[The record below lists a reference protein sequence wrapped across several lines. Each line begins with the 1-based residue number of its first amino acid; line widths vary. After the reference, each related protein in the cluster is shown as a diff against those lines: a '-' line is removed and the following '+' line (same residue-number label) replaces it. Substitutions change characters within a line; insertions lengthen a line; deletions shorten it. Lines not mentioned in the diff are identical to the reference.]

1 MIAKDFK
8 RTRLS
13 CYAAYL
19 SMASIFSLPPMLFI
33 TFHEMYG
40 VSYTLLGTLVLINFC
55 TQLSIDLVFSFFSK
69 HFNIKKTV
77 RLMPVL
83 TTIGMTL
90 YALSPAIFGEN
101 VYIGLV
107 IGTIIFSVSAGLSEV
122 LLSPVVAAIPG
133 ATDKDMSMLHSLY
146 AWGVLMVVCI
156 SSLFF
161 NVFGRENW
169 VYLTLFLAVLPL
181 IACILFCT
189 SPFPEMNVS
198 HGDSNAQGK
207 VKNKSKGLLLCVAC
221 IFFGSA
227 AENSMTNWI
236 SSYMENAL
244 DIPKTV
250 GDILGMAV
258 FAVLLGLGRTLYA
271 KYGKNISNVLLAG
284 MAGSV
289 VCYLIAG
296 LSSNVVLSFLACI
309 LTGMCTSM
317 LWPGTLILM
326 EEKIPAPGVAAYA
339 LMAAGGDFGAS
350 VAPQIIGVVVDK
362 VAESNLALNL
372 STTLSM
378 SVEQISM
385 KAGMLVAAIF
395 PIIGVF
401 LLLFIRKY
409 FNKTKTSA

>member
-1 MIAKDFK
+1 MITGKYKKTKLACSF
-8 RTRLS
+8 
-13 CYAAYL
+13 AYL
-19 SMASIFSLPPMLFI
+19 STSSVFSLPPMLFM
-33 TFHEMYG
+33 TFHNMYG
-40 VSYTLLGTLVLINFC
+40 ISFTLLGTLVLINFC
-55 TQLSIDLVFSFFSK
+55 TQLLIDLIFSFFSK

-77 RLMPVL
+77 RAMPVI
-83 TTIGMTL
+83 TTIGL
-90 YALSPAIFGEN
+90 CIYALSPFVFKSN

-107 IGTIIFSVSAGLSEV
+107 IGTIIFSVSAGLGEV

-133 ATDKDMSMLHSLY
+133 STDKDMSFLHSLY
-146 AWGVLMVVCI
+146 AWGVMSVVGI
-156 SSLFF
+156 STLFF
-161 NVFGRENW
+161 SIFGKENW
-169 VYLTLFLAVLPL
+169 MYLTLFWAAFPLVSCTAFCLA
-181 IACILFCT
+181 
-189 SPFPEMNVS
+189 PFPQMDIS
-198 HGDSNAQGK
+198 HNETKASK
-207 VKNKSKGLLLCVAC
+207 KSRGVGLLLCVGC

-236 SSYMENAL
+236 SSYMESAL
-244 DIPKTV
+244 QIPKAV
-250 GDILGMAV
+250 GDVVGMAV
-258 FAVLLGLGRTLYA
+258 FAVLLGLGRVLYS

-296 LSSNVVLSFLACI
+296 LSDNVVLSFLACI

-350 VAPQIIGVVVDK
+350 VAPQLIGVVVDK
-362 VAESNLALNL
+362 VAESDFALNL
-372 STTLSM
+372 GITLSTN
-378 SVEQISM
+378 VEQISM

-401 LLLFIRKY
+401 MLLLVRKY
-409 FNKTKTSA
+409 FNKVK

>member
-1 MIAKDFK
+1 MITGEYKKTKLACSF
-8 RTRLS
+8 
-13 CYAAYL
+13 AYL
-19 SMASIFSLPPMLFI
+19 STSSVFSLPPMLFMI
-33 TFHEMYG
+33 FHDMYG
-40 VSYTLLGTLVLINFC
+40 ISFTLLGTLVLINFC
-55 TQLSIDLVFSFFSK
+55 TQLLIDLVFSFFSK

-77 RLMPVL
+77 RTMPVI
-83 TTIGMTL
+83 TTIGL
-90 YALSPAIFGEN
+90 CIYALSPLIFKSN

-107 IGTIIFSVSAGLSEV
+107 LGTIIFSVSAGLAEV

-133 ATDKDMSMLHSLY
+133 STDKDMSFLHSLY
-146 AWGVLMVVCI
+146 AWGVMSVVGI
-156 SSLFF
+156 STLFF
-161 NVFGRENW
+161 SIFGKENW
-169 VYLTLFLAVLPL
+169 MYLTLFWAAFPLVSCTAFCLA
-181 IACILFCT
+181 
-189 SPFPEMNVS
+189 PFPQMDIS
-198 HGDSNAQGK
+198 HNE
-207 VKNKSKGLLLCVAC
+207 NKASQKSRGMGMLLCVGC

-236 SSYMENAL
+236 SSYMESAL
-244 DIPKTV
+244 QIPKAV
-250 GDILGMAV
+250 GDVVGMAV
-258 FAVLLGLGRTLYA
+258 FAVLLGLGRVLYS

-350 VAPQIIGVVVDK
+350 VAPQLIGVVVDK
-362 VAESNLALNL
+362 VAESAAALNL

-385 KAGMLVAAIF
+385 KAGMLTAAIF

-401 LLLFIRKY
+401 LLLFIKKY
-409 FNKTKTSA
+409 FNKTKV

>member
-1 MIAKDFK
+1 MISKDFK

-13 CYAAYL
+13 CYFAYL

-33 TFHEMYG
+33 TFHEMYN

-55 TQLSIDLVFSFFSK
+55 TQLSIDLIFSFFSK
-69 HFNIKKTV
+69 YFNIKKTV
-77 RLMPVL
+77 RIMPVL
-83 TTIGMTL
+83 TTIGMTF
-90 YALSPAIFGEN
+90 YALSPVIFPN
-101 VYIGLV
+101 NIYIGLV
-107 IGTIIFSVSAGLSEV
+107 IGTVIFSVSAGLSEV

-161 NVFGRENW
+161 NAFGRENW
-169 VYLTLFLAVLPL
+169 MYLTLFFAALPL
-181 IACILFCT
+181 IACFLFCT
-189 SPFPEMNVS
+189 SPFPEMNIS
-198 HGDSNAQGK
+198 HGDSTEGK

-244 DIPKTV
+244 NIPKTV

-289 VCYLIAG
+289 VCYLVAG
-296 LSSNVVLSFLACI
+296 LSGNVILSFLACI

-326 EEKIPAPGVAAYA
+326 EEKIASPGVAAYA

-350 VAPQIIGVVVDK
+350 VAPQLIGVVVDK

-378 SVEQISM
+378 STEQISM

-401 LLLFIRKY
+401 LLLFIRRY
-409 FNKTKTSA
+409 FNKVK

>member
-1 MIAKDFK
+1 MISKDFK
-8 RTRLS
+8 RTKLS
-13 CYAAYL
+13 CYFAYL
-19 SMASIFSLPPMLFI
+19 SMSSIFSLPPMLFM
-33 TFHEMYG
+33 TFHDMYN

-55 TQLSIDLVFSFFSK
+55 TQLTIDLIFSFFSQ

-77 RLMPVL
+77 RVMPVL

-90 YALSPAIFGEN
+90 YALSPVIFKEK
-101 VYIGLV
+101 VYAGLV

-133 ATDKDMSMLHSLY
+133 STDKDMSMLHSLY
-146 AWGVLMVVCI
+146 AWGVVTVVSI

-161 NVFGRENW
+161 KLFGKENW
-169 VYLTLFLAVLPL
+169 MYLTLFLAALPL
-181 IACILFCT
+181 IACFLFCT

-198 HGDSNAQGK
+198 HGDSGK
-207 VKNKSKGLLLCVAC
+207 NVKNKNVGLLLCVGC

-236 SSYMENAL
+236 SGYMETAL
-244 DIPKTV
+244 QLPKAV

-271 KYGKNISNVLLAG
+271 KHGKNISNVLLAG
-284 MAGSV
+284 MVGAV
-289 VCYLIAG
+289 VCYVTAG
-296 LSSNVVLSFLACI
+296 LSQSVVLSFLACI

-326 EEKIPAPGVAAYA
+326 EEKIPSPGVAAYA

-350 VAPQIIGVVVDK
+350 VAPQLLGAVVDK
-362 VAESNLALNL
+362 VAQTDIAVALSES
-372 STTLSM
+372 LSM

-395 PIIGVF
+395 PLIGVC
-401 LLLFIRKY
+401 LLLFVRKY
-409 FNKTKTSA
+409 FTLKQESST

>member
-1 MIAKDFK
+1 
-8 RTRLS
+8 
-13 CYAAYL
+13 
-19 SMASIFSLPPMLFI
+19 
-33 TFHEMYG
+33 
-40 VSYTLLGTLVLINFC
+40 
-55 TQLSIDLVFSFFSK
+55 
-69 HFNIKKTV
+69 
-77 RLMPVL
+77 
-83 TTIGMTL
+83 
-90 YALSPAIFGEN
+90 
-101 VYIGLV
+101 
-107 IGTIIFSVSAGLSEV
+107 
-122 LLSPVVAAIPG
+122 
-133 ATDKDMSMLHSLY
+133 MLHSLY

-169 VYLTLFLAVLPL
+169 VYLTLFLAALPL
-181 IACILFCT
+181 IACFLFCT

-198 HGDSNAQGK
+198 HEDGNAQGK

-236 SSYMENAL
+236 SSYMETAL

-350 VAPQIIGVVVDK
+350 VAPQLIGVVVDK
-362 VAESNLALNL
+362 VAESNLVLNL

>member
-77 RLMPVL
+77 RIMPVL
-83 TTIGMTL
+83 TTIGMVI

-181 IACILFCT
+181 IACFLFCT

-198 HGDSNAQGK
+198 HGDGNAQGK

-236 SSYMENAL
+236 SSYMETAL

-258 FAVLLGLGRTLYA
+258 FAVLLGVGRTLYA

-284 MAGSV
+284 TAGSV

-350 VAPQIIGVVVDK
+350 VAPQLIGVVVDK
-362 VAESNLALNL
+362 VAESEAALSL

-385 KAGMLVAAIF
+385 KAGMLTAAIF

>member
-1 MIAKDFK
+1 MITGEYKKTKLACSF
-8 RTRLS
+8 
-13 CYAAYL
+13 AYL
-19 SMASIFSLPPMLFI
+19 STSSVFSLPPMLFM
-33 TFHEMYG
+33 TFHNMYG
-40 VSYTLLGTLVLINFC
+40 ISFTLLGTLVLINFC
-55 TQLSIDLVFSFFSK
+55 TQLLIDLVFSFFSK

-77 RLMPVL
+77 RAMPVI
-83 TTIGMTL
+83 TTIGL
-90 YALSPAIFGEN
+90 CIYALSPFVFRSN

-107 IGTIIFSVSAGLSEV
+107 IGTIIFSVSAGLAEV

-133 ATDKDMSMLHSLY
+133 STDKDMSFLHSLY
-146 AWGVLMVVCI
+146 AWGVMSVVGI
-156 SSLFF
+156 STLFF
-161 NVFGRENW
+161 SIFGKENW
-169 VYLTLFLAVLPL
+169 MYLTLFWAAFPLVSCTAFCLA
-181 IACILFCT
+181 
-189 SPFPEMNVS
+189 PFPQMDIS
-198 HGDSNAQGK
+198 HNENKASP
-207 VKNKSKGLLLCVAC
+207 KNRGVGLLLCVGC

-236 SSYMENAL
+236 SSYMESAL
-244 DIPKTV
+244 QIPKAV
-250 GDILGMAV
+250 GDVVGMAV
-258 FAVLLGLGRTLYA
+258 FAVLLGLGRVLYS

-289 VCYLIAG
+289 VCYLVAG
-296 LSSNVVLSFLACI
+296 LSGNVILSFLACI

-350 VAPQIIGVVVDK
+350 VAPQLIGVVVDK
-362 VAESNLALNL
+362 VAESEAALSL
-372 STTLSM
+372 GTTLSM

-385 KAGMLVAAIF
+385 KAGMLTAAIF

>member
-1 MIAKDFK
+1 MITGEYKKTKLACSF
-8 RTRLS
+8 
-13 CYAAYL
+13 AYL
-19 SMASIFSLPPMLFI
+19 STSSVFSLPPMLFMI
-33 TFHEMYG
+33 FHDMYG
-40 VSYTLLGTLVLINFC
+40 ISFTLLGTLVLINFC
-55 TQLSIDLVFSFFSK
+55 TQLLIDLVFSFFSK

-77 RLMPVL
+77 RTMPVI
-83 TTIGMTL
+83 TTIGLLL
-90 YALSPAIFGEN
+90 YALSPFIFKSN

-107 IGTIIFSVSAGLSEV
+107 LGTIIFSVSAGLGEV

-133 ATDKDMSMLHSLY
+133 STDKDMSFLHSLY
-146 AWGVLMVVCI
+146 AWGVMSVVGI
-156 SSLFF
+156 STLFF
-161 NVFGRENW
+161 SIFGKENW
-169 VYLTLFLAVLPL
+169 MYLTLFWAAFPLVSCTAFCLA
-181 IACILFCT
+181 
-189 SPFPEMNVS
+189 PFPQMDIS
-198 HGDSNAQGK
+198 HNE
-207 VKNKSKGLLLCVAC
+207 NKASQKSRGMGMLLCVGC

-236 SSYMENAL
+236 SSYMESAL
-244 DIPKTV
+244 QIPKAV
-250 GDILGMAV
+250 GDVVGMAV
-258 FAVLLGLGRTLYA
+258 FAVLLGLGRVLYS

-289 VCYLIAG
+289 VCYLVAG
-296 LSSNVVLSFLACI
+296 LSGNVILSFLACI

-350 VAPQIIGVVVDK
+350 VAPQLIGVVVDK
-362 VAESNLALNL
+362 VAESEAALSL

-409 FNKTKTSA
+409 FNRVR

>member
-1 MIAKDFK
+1 MITGEYKKTKLACSF
-8 RTRLS
+8 
-13 CYAAYL
+13 AYL
-19 SMASIFSLPPMLFI
+19 STSSVFSLPPMLFM
-33 TFHEMYG
+33 TFHNMYG
-40 VSYTLLGTLVLINFC
+40 ISFTLLGTLVLINFC
-55 TQLSIDLVFSFFSK
+55 TQLLIDLVFSFFSK

-77 RLMPVL
+77 RAMPVI
-83 TTIGMTL
+83 TTIGL
-90 YALSPAIFGEN
+90 CIYALSPFVFRSN

-107 IGTIIFSVSAGLSEV
+107 LGTIIFSVSAGLAEV

-133 ATDKDMSMLHSLY
+133 STDKDMSFLHSLY
-146 AWGVLMVVCI
+146 AWGVMSVVGI
-156 SSLFF
+156 STLFF
-161 NVFGRENW
+161 SIFGKENW
-169 VYLTLFLAVLPL
+169 MYLTLFWAAFPLVSCTAFCLA
-181 IACILFCT
+181 
-189 SPFPEMNVS
+189 PFPQMDIS
-198 HGDSNAQGK
+198 HNE
-207 VKNKSKGLLLCVAC
+207 NKASQKSRGMGMLLCVGC

-236 SSYMENAL
+236 SSYMESAL
-244 DIPKTV
+244 QIPKAV
-250 GDILGMAV
+250 GDVVGMAV
-258 FAVLLGLGRTLYA
+258 FAVLLGLGRVLYS

-289 VCYLIAG
+289 VCYLVAG
-296 LSSNVVLSFLACI
+296 LSDNVILSFLACI

-350 VAPQIIGVVVDK
+350 VAPQLIGVVVDK
-362 VAESNLALNL
+362 VAESEAALSL
-372 STTLSM
+372 GTTLSM

-401 LLLFIRKY
+401 LLLFIRRY
-409 FNKTKTSA
+409 FNKTKISD